1 LYLVFAVNVYGEEE
15 MDVLNIVR
23 IIVEGL
29 YLLSLI
35 GLAVYGI
42 NNLISTILY
51 LRCRDEEHHVPPM
64 AEKDLPHVTI
74 QLPVFNER
82 YTVERLINAAVRLDY
97 PREKLQIQVLDDS
110 TDDTSALVQ
119 RLVDQHQKQGIN
131 IIDLHRTNR
140 SGFKAGA
147 LSEGLKVATGELVAI
162 FDADF
167 VPRPNWLMK
176 AVPEFCDEKLGC
188 LQTRWGHLNSRYNTF
203 TRAQA
208 LGIDGH
214 FVVEQ
219 TARSRNGLFMNFNGT
234 AGVWRRACIED
245 AGGWQADT
253 LTEDLDLSYR
263 AQLHGWHIG
272 YLPDVVVPAELPA
285 PVEAY
290 KQQQF
295 RWAKGS
301 FQTVKKLVPLL
312 MEADI
317 PEYKRIMGL
326 IHITAY
332 IAHPL
337 MLLSLVLLLP
347 IGLIEPEFLRM
358 FPWTAIAAF
367 GPPMLYL
374 CARTEYEPRLLDR
387 LSMLPLLVLI
397 GFGLSLN
404 NTIAVMQGL
413 FGTKRGTFVR
423 TPKLNITDSKENT
436 NSKIYTMP
444 ISPMIWG
451 ELGLAVYSVITIFV
465 LLPIMG
471 WGIIPWVL
479 VYTAGYLYMA
489 GLNLYQHF
497 GFSRRTQTVDV
508 RVS

>member
-1 LYLVFAVNVYGEEE
+1 

-42 NNLISTILY
+42 NNLVSTILY
-51 LRCRDEEHHVPPM
+51 LRTRDIEHHAPTI
-64 AEKDLPHVTI
+64 ATKDLPNVTV

-110 TDDTSALVQ
+110 TDDTKGLVE
-119 RLVDQHQKQGIN
+119 RLVEQQRAQGIN
-131 IIDLHRTNR
+131 ITHNHRSNR

-147 LSEGLKVATGELVAI
+147 LNEGLKVATGEFVAI

-176 AVPEFCDEKLGC
+176 AIPEFQEAKLGC
-188 LQTRWGHLNSRYNTF
+188 LQTRWGHLNSRYNSF

-214 FVVEQ
+214 FIVEQ
-219 TARSRNGLFMNFNGT
+219 TARSRNGLFLNFNGT
-234 AGVWRRACIED
+234 AGVWRRSCIDD
-245 AGGWQADT
+245 AGGWQTDT

-263 AQLHGWHIG
+263 AQLHGWQIG

-285 PVEAY
+285 QVEAY

-301 FQTVKKLVPLL
+301 FQTVKKLVPVL
-312 MEADI
+312 MDADI

-337 MLLSLVLLLP
+337 MLISLLMLLP

-367 GPPMLYL
+367 GPPLLYL
-374 CARTEYEPRLLDR
+374 CARTEYEPRLIDR

-404 NTIAVMQGL
+404 NSVAVFQGL

-423 TPKLNITDSKENT
+423 TPKLNITDSKDNRVAKAY
-436 NSKIYTMP
+436 NMP

-451 ELGLAVYSVITIFV
+451 EFALAAYSVVTMFV
-465 LLPIMG
+465 LIPRMG
-471 WGIIPWVL
+471 WGIIPWVM

-489 GLNLYQHF
+489 GLNLYQNLSF
-497 GFSRRTQTVDV
+497 GRRTQTVEA

>member
-1 LYLVFAVNVYGEEE
+1 MNAVN
-15 MDVLNIVR
+15 IIR
-23 IIVEGL
+23 IIVEGV

-42 NNLISTILY
+42 NNLISTLLY
-51 LRCRDEEHHVPPM
+51 LRCRDQKHTVPLL
-64 AEKDLPHVTI
+64 AEVDFPRVTV

-82 YTVERLINAAVRLDY
+82 YTVERLISAICRLDY
-97 PREKLQIQVLDDS
+97 PREKLEIQVLDDS
-110 TDDTSALVQ
+110 TDDTSALVE
-119 RLVDQHQKQGIN
+119 RLVEQHRRQGIQ
-131 IIDLHRTNR
+131 IVHLHRTNR

-147 LSEGLKVATGELVAI
+147 LNEGLKIASGELVAI

-167 VPRPNWLMK
+167 IPRPNWLRR
-176 AVPEFCDEKLGC
+176 AVPEFYDEKLGC
-188 LQTRWGHLNSRYNTF
+188 LQTRWGHLNSHYNAF

-234 AGVWRRACIED
+234 AGIWRRSCIED
-245 AGGWQADT
+245 AGGWQPDT

-263 AQLHGWHIG
+263 AQLRGWHIG

-285 PVEAY
+285 SIEAY

-301 FQTVKKLVPLL
+301 FQTVKKLVPQL
-312 MEADI
+312 MDADI
-317 PEYKRIMGL
+317 PEAKRLLGL
-326 IHITAY
+326 VHITGY

-337 MLLSLVLLLP
+337 MLLSLLLLLP
-347 IGLIEPEFLRM
+347 IGLIEPEFLHM

-367 GPPMLYL
+367 GPPLLYL
-374 CARTEYEPRLLDR
+374 CARTEYEPRLMDR
-387 LSMLPLLVLI
+387 LSLLPLLTLI

-404 NTIAVMQGL
+404 NTIAVFQGL
-413 FGTKRGTFVR
+413 FGTHRGTFVR
-423 TPKLNITDSKENT
+423 TPKLNLTDAQKNADPKVYS
-436 NSKIYTMP
+436 MP
-444 ISPMIWG
+444 ISPLIWG
-451 ELGLAVYSVITIFV
+451 ELGLALYSLVTIAV

-489 GLNLYQHF
+489 IGNLYQHY
-497 GFSRRTQTVDV
+497 GFSRKAKVADV
-508 RVS
+508 RAS